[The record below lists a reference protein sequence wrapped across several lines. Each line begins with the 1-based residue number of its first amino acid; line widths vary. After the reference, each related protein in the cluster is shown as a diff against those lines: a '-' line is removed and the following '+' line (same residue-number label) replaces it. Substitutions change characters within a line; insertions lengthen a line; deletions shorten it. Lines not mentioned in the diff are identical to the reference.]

1 MNGSNMVGRRGQA
14 PKNAPKKGKA
24 SKSVPAKKVVQAPS
38 PSPKKVERRQ
48 FRESDDVRTDEEQ
61 EDTFRKV
68 GELTPRTARRWTLE
82 MEQDL
87 CSLWE
92 EETHLYDS
100 TARDYRNSQ
109 KPQVALKRFAGALN
123 IDGEKYII
131 VSYCCGLGEGRAQ

>member
-1 MNGSNMVGRRGQA
+1 M
-14 PKNAPKKGKA
+14 
-24 SKSVPAKKVVQAPS
+24 
-38 PSPKKVERRQ
+38 
-48 FRESDDVRTDEEQ
+48 RTDEEQ

-100 TARDYRNSQ
+100 TARDYSNSQ
-109 KPQVALKRFAGALN
+109 KRQVALKRFAGALTGFPQVLKVHEN
-123 IDGEKYII
+123 P
-131 VSYCCGLGEGRAQ
+131 